1 MVDKTNLVCLE
12 RFPVLIRRPLDSFS
26 WQFNSSTF
34 ICPLSHE
41 QTEKTKGHDF
51 NLTRL
56 ALKSSLLVTINVGRG
71 KSELLTFLFL
81 VSAYSDGAEKGHGD
95 LRPSAPCAD
104 QVLAIISP
112 QCPRGQPGQ
121 VIISAAQFQF
131 NILLPEAPLS
141 VHPTF
146 WWFTSRNQSPLFP
159 YTS

>member
-1 MVDKTNLVCLE
+1 M
-12 RFPVLIRRPLDSFS
+12 
-26 WQFNSSTF
+26 
-34 ICPLSHE
+34 SHE

-141 VHPTF
+141 VHPT
-146 WWFTSRNQSPLFP
+146 
-159 YTS
+159 